1 MWNTAPAMEG
11 PAELVRRAVGAA
23 SRRLERPELLAAFY
37 PHAAQLLREEVAIGA
52 LLAGVLRSDTTFVDI
67 GANRGQILREAVR
80 LAPAG
85 RHVAFEP
92 IPALAD
98 ELARSFPGVDCRRLA
113 LGASPGVAEFC
124 HFTSLDGWSGLR
136 RSPEISD
143 ERGRP
148 EYIEVQV
155 STLDAELGER
165 RPGVIKIDVEGA
177 ELDVLAG
184 RPRGAFGRE
193 ADRRLRARRGRRATV
208 RLTVGGTVGLA
219 RRARLQDLRSHRRG
233 SDRALGFQQEHGGD
247 QLAGDAGSVRTGAS
261 GVSTAA
267 AAGVTSKLNGALVV
281 ACSAGSPGTRMRIV

>member
-1 MWNTAPAMEG
+1 
-11 PAELVRRAVGAA
+11 VGAA

-37 PHAAQLLREEVAIGA
+37 PHAAQLLREEIAIGA
-52 LLAGVLRSDTTFVDI
+52 LLAGVLREDTMFVDV
-67 GANRGQILREAVR
+67 GTNRGQILGEAVR

-92 IPALAD
+92 IPALAA
-98 ELARSFPGVDCRRLA
+98 EIARSFPGVDCRRLA

-155 STLDAELGER
+155 STLDDELREQ

-177 ELDVLAG
+177 ELEVLRGGRAVLA
-184 RPRGAFGRE
+184 E
-193 ADRRLRARRGRRATV
+193 AKPIVL
-208 RLTVGGTVGLA
+208 
-219 RRARLQDLRSHRRG
+219 
-233 SDRALGFQQEHGGD
+233 FEH
-247 QLAGDAGSVRTGAS
+247 V
-261 GVSTAA
+261 AA
-267 AAGVTSKLNGALVV
+267 AARLYGSQSGVLWDLFAELGYRILAVTGEGPIARSAFSESAV
-281 ACSAGSPGTRMRIV
+281 AINWLATPAA